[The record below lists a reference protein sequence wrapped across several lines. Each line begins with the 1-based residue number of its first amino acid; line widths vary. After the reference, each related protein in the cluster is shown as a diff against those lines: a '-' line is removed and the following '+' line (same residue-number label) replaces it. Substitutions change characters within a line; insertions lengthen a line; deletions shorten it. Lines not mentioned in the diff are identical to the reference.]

1 VRRIS
6 AFVVVLVLLLAVAPV
21 TAVGFVQADAVPVAD
36 TFVPASQF
44 QAFLYR
50 LGEDGAMNYGD
61 FLVKYLP
68 WFGLRD
74 EDRVFLYGEF
84 AGLPYN
90 SAKWNAWLVGF
101 EAEMVP

>member
-1 VRRIS
+1 MKRSYR
-6 AFVVVLVLLLAVAPV
+6 AWMLVLILAIVAAP
-21 TAVGFVQADAVPVAD
+21 ALCLADFTPETD
-36 TFVPASQF
+36 F

-50 LGEDGAMNYGD
+50 LGETGAMNYGN

-68 WFGLRD
+68 WFGLQD
-74 EDRVFLYGEF
+74 ADRVFLYGQF
-84 AGLPYN
+84 AGLPYD